1 MVISSS
7 FEVSRLLCET
17 SNLDPADAVF
27 IWQKMKIDIREQ
39 MNWRF
44 WMKPARPQ
52 LVFSFMERCWG
63 QSCHM
68 LRCFALFLRWCLSL
82 LMLCFTLLA
91 LLCLC
96 FAFALF
102 CCALLFFATSN
113 AKGNA
118 KGIAKGNARDNAK
131 DNTRDPRTMLKT
143 MLEPILS
150 HVTVFCSLSLVMP

>member
-1 MVISSS
+1 M
-7 FEVSRLLCET
+7 
-17 SNLDPADAVF
+17 P
-27 IWQKMKIDIREQ
+27 
-39 MNWRF
+39 
-44 WMKPARPQ
+44 
-52 LVFSFMERCWG
+52 
-63 QSCHM
+63 
-68 LRCFALFLRWCLSL
+68 
-82 LMLCFTLLA
+82 CFTLLA

-143 MLEPILS
+143 MLGPKLS
-150 HVTVFCSLSLVMP
+150 HVTVFCSLPLVMP